1 MFSPV
6 KKELPTHLPLPPSGV
21 VISASDKY
29 KRPPSSSGPSS
40 GLVSLPQMGSARTM
54 NEIIEKEIE
63 RNLSNNEQ
71 NQRRGVPSASAM
83 SPQKLNRPS
92 MTASAST
99 MSRLV
104 FQHFY
109 DIFFWHIFLTASETE
124 GPNSNYVVSV
134 VQIVPFHLLV
144 FDIF

>member
-109 DIFFWHIFLTASETE
+109 DMFFGTYF
-124 GPNSNYVVSV
+124 
-134 VQIVPFHLLV
+134 
-144 FDIF
+144 